1 MSAHLFAVG
10 VIKHAVHDVLGQF
23 GFVRV
28 GGSAHPRVNDALI
41 VGALKRYL
49 CRIRCYPEPQSCEN
63 TVDKCCV
70 FLNK

>member
-1 MSAHLFAVG
+1 MFPHVHIYLFAVC

-23 GFVRV
+23 GFIRV

-49 CRIRCYPEPQSCEN
+49 QKKKTYCILLVVKNE
-63 TVDKCCV
+63 TDVGH
-70 FLNK
+70 